1 VEEEDLEKA
10 QNINEES
17 KDVSIWRILSE
28 EPREIPKMVFG
39 STLGFISGCAQPA
52 FSVLFG
58 ELINCFFTL
67 SGEELRTSVNYFCLY
82 FLAIAVGAFL
92 LTYAMNALWAI
103 AGENTARRIRD
114 RYFRTLLKQEIA
126 YFDKHTSGAISSRIN
141 SDIVIIQGGISEKFG
156 QLFSH
161 VGLIIVS
168 LAMAFFY
175 GWKMSL
181 ILIGTAPLLIFW
193 MGGLGYFI
201 TKLSQ
206 KSQEQ
211 LSKAA
216 EVSSESLGGI
226 RTIYSFVSESALT
239 AKHWNL
245 LSRAS
250 ETNNKKAH
258 LSGLIVGGLFF
269 FMFAV
274 YAITFWYGG
283 RLVLEKEMQFGDLLT
298 VFFNIVYGIMG
309 FGLIAQILPD
319 ILKAKGAAAGIFTL
333 LDRVPEI
340 NTNEGVGLT
349 LPQIEGKLTFQN
361 VSFAYPTRPE
371 TKVLR
376 KLNLV
381 INKGQTVALVG
392 PSGSG
397 KSTIIQLLERFY
409 DPLKGAV
416 MLDDID
422 IKDFDLKWFRRNV
435 GLVSQEPIL
444 FSGTITENILF
455 GNPEATFE
463 EVEKAAK
470 MANAYDFIM
479 QQHDGFNTLVGD
491 RGAQLSGGQKQR
503 IAIAR
508 AVLKN
513 PKILLLDE
521 ATSALDTESER
532 LVQSALDNLM
542 EGRTTIIVAHRLS
555 TIRNANVICVM
566 MNGKIVEKGT
576 HDELLELN
584 GVYTSL
590 AAKQLSDIEA
600 KIIKKERKMQAS
612 ISKMKESV
620 AQLKY
625 SSVSMKDSQPEKY

>member
-1 VEEEDLEKA
+1 M
-10 QNINEES
+10 NI
-17 KDVSIWRILSE
+17 
-28 EPREIPKMVFG
+28 
-39 STLGFISGCAQPA
+39 
-52 FSVLFG
+52 
-58 ELINCFFTL
+58 
-67 SGEELRTSVNYFCLY
+67 
-82 FLAIAVGAFL
+82 
-92 LTYAMNALWAI
+92 LWAI
-103 AGENTARRIRD
+103 AGEKTARRIRD
-114 RYFRTLLKQEIA
+114 RYFRALLKQEIA
-126 YFDKHTSGAISSRIN
+126 YFDKHTSGALSSSIN
-141 SDIVIIQGGISEKFG
+141 SDILLIQAGISEKFG

-161 VGLIIVS
+161 IGLIIVS
-168 LAMAFFY
+168 LVLAFYY

-181 ILIGTAPLLIFW
+181 ILIGSAPVLILW
-193 MGGLGYFI
+193 MAIIGFYI
-201 TKLSQ
+201 TKFSH
-206 KSQEQ
+206 KSQAE
-211 LSKAA
+211 LAKAA

-226 RTIYSFVSESALT
+226 RTIYSFVTESAL
-239 AKHWNL
+239 AEKHWKL
-245 LSRAS
+245 LSKAS
-250 ETNNKKAH
+250 ETNYKKAH
-258 LSGLIVGGLFF
+258 LSALIFAGLFF
-269 FMFAV
+269 FIFAV
-274 YAITFWYGG
+274 YSMTFWYGG
-283 RLVLEKEMQFGDLLT
+283 KLVIEKEMEFGYLLT

-309 FGLIAQILPD
+309 IGMIAQILPD
-319 ILKAKGAAAGIFTL
+319 ILKAKGAAVGIFNL

-349 LPQIEGKLTFQN
+349 LPQIEGKVTFQN
-361 VSFAYPTRPE
+361 ISFAYPTRTE
-371 TKVLR
+371 TKVLK

-397 KSTIIQLLERFY
+397 KSTVIQLLERFY

-416 MLDDID
+416 MIDDID
-422 IKDFDLKWFRRNV
+422 IKDFDLKWLRRNV

-455 GNPEATFE
+455 GNPEATVE
-463 EVEKAAK
+463 EVEQAAK

-479 QQHDGFNTLVGD
+479 EQSDGFNTLVGD
-491 RGAQLSGGQKQR
+491 RGTQLSGGQKQR

-521 ATSALDTESER
+521 ATSALDTESES

-542 EGRTTIIVAHRLS
+542 AGRTTIIVAHRLS

-584 GVYTSL
+584 GVYTNL

-600 KIIKKERKMQAS
+600 KIVKKERKMQES
-612 ISKMKESV
+612 ISQMKESV
-620 AQLKY
+620 SQLKH
-625 SSVSMKDSQPEKY
+625 SSVSMRDD

>member
-1 VEEEDLEKA
+1 VVA
-10 QNINEES
+10 
-17 KDVSIWRILSE
+17 SI
-28 EPREIPKMVFG
+28 
-39 STLGFISGCAQPA
+39 
-52 FSVLFG
+52 
-58 ELINCFFTL
+58 
-67 SGEELRTSVNYFCLY
+67 
-82 FLAIAVGAFL
+82 

-103 AGENTARRIRD
+103 AGDNTARKIRD
-114 RYFRTLLKQEIA
+114 RYFRALLKQEIA
-126 YFDKHTSGAISSRIN
+126 YFDKHTSGAISSSIN
-141 SDIVIIQGGISEKFG
+141 SDIVLIQAGISEKFG

-161 VGLIIVS
+161 VGLIIVGLS
-168 LAMAFFY
+168 MAFYY

-181 ILIGTAPLLIFW
+181 VLIGSAPVLILW
-193 MGGLGYFI
+193 MGILGYFI
-201 TKLSQ
+201 TKFSQ

-216 EVSSESLGGI
+216 EVSSEALGGI
-226 RTIYSFVSESALT
+226 RTVYSFVAESALA

-250 ETNNKKAH
+250 ETNYIKAH
-258 LSGLIVGGLFF
+258 LSALIVGGLFF

-283 RLVLEKEMQFGDLLT
+283 RLVLQNEMQFGDLLA

-309 FGLIAQILPD
+309 FGMISQVLPD

-349 LPQIEGKLTFQN
+349 LPQIEGKMTFQN

-409 DPLKGAV
+409 DPLKGTV

-422 IKDFDLKWFRRNV
+422 IKDFDLKWLRRNV

-455 GNPEATFE
+455 GNPQATLE

-600 KIIKKERKMQAS
+600 KILKKERKMQVS
-612 ISKMKESV
+612 ISQMKESV
-620 AQLKY
+620 AQLKH
-625 SSVSMKDSQPEKY
+625 SSVSMKDSQSEKY